1 MQEKTIG
8 FEVELSRER
17 SAKHLIPK
25 VFKGLRFSNYESY
38 CIVEYNTKPI
48 LLEDWRSILGLAR
61 NVYYSVWGDFDLSNK
76 PGSWTRRGE
85 SLHFHIPYDVVRDME
100 ATTITVSRNLIP
112 LMGRAF
118 EFRETIEDRAK
129 PEPLLYPLP
138 YDSKGYFI
146 TYNSENTD
154 KPATLELRI
163 NESLLGGWFTAL
175 VLSNLEDLSI
185 DLHCAYN
192 FWRLEYNRSDCD
204 TYYEVKFTDF
214 EAFVDYIKDICKQL
228 EAKYQ
233 NNEVVWYFLN
243 RLPTMVARERKG
255 WERRLLEILYEV
267 KDRKFQKLLINFE
280 KKDKKIQDGY
290 WPNSFAYYIKLF

>member
-1 MQEKTIG
+1 MFQEKTIG

-17 SAKHLIPK
+17 SARQIIPK
-25 VFKGLRFSNYESY
+25 VFKGLKFSNYESAH
-38 CIVEYNTKPI
+38 IVEYNTRPI

-76 PGSWTRRGE
+76 AGSQTKRGE
-85 SLHFHIPYDVVRDME
+85 SLHFHIPYDIIRYMEIPAVV
-100 ATTITVSRNLIP
+100 VSRNLIP

-118 EFRETIEDRAK
+118 EFRETIRERAK
-129 PEPLLYPLP
+129 PECNFLSC
-138 YDSKGYFI
+138 DSKGNFI
-146 TYNSENTD
+146 TYNSQNAE

-185 DLHCAYN
+185 DLHCSYDFWELKFFRTDYDAYYRVN
-192 FWRLEYNRSDCD
+192 FA
-204 TYYEVKFTDF
+204 DF
-214 EAFVDYIKDICKQL
+214 EAFVDYLKNICEQL
-228 EAKYQ
+228 QRKYQ
-233 NNEVVWYFLN
+233 HNEVVWYFLN
-243 RLPTMVARERKG
+243 RLPSMVARERKG